1 MFGQDRTALRRSF
14 FQAWRKHRNGEALEP
29 LEALIAQVIAMH
41 PEYHALLEADEADQL
56 DRDYLPELG
65 QTNPFL
71 HMAMH
76 IAIHE
81 QLASDRPAGIRSA
94 YQQQLGTHGEAHAAE
109 HRMMECLGEAL
120 WQAQRNGQPP
130 DETAYLA
137 CLQQEQRD

>member
-1 MFGQDRTALRRSF
+1 MFGQDRTTLRHSF
-14 FQAWRKHRNGEALEP
+14 FQAWRKHSNGEALEP

-41 PEYHALLEADEADQL
+41 PEYHALLDADEADQL

-81 QLASDRPAGIRSA
+81 QLASDRPVGIRSA
-94 YQQQLGTHGEAHAAE
+94 YQQQLGIHGEAHAAE

-130 DETAYLA
+130 DEAAYLA
-137 CLQQEQRD
+137 CLQQARRN